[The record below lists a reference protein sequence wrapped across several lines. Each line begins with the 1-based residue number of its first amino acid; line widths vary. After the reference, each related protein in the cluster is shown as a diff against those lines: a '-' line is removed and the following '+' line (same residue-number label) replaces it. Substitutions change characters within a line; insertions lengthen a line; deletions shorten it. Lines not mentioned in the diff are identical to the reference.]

1 MLIRLSTFYFVFLIP
16 CFLTFSIGSYFRMSE
31 QNKNIFTSFTFVI
44 FKEYLVE
51 WAIAMHGMY
60 KSLLEM
66 YYL

>member
-1 MLIRLSTFYFVFLIP
+1 
-16 CFLTFSIGSYFRMSE
+16 MSE

-66 YYL
+66 YYS